1 MDYEKKIK
9 NALSD
14 KSVPFEVQAWLEEQ
28 FPELKCDKEY
38 EDKDILNAIA
48 EGVQYCE
55 KIFVWSDFGGVP
67 IDVILEWIE
76 KQGEQ
81 TLSQTNE
88 RDWLYLVCDVLTWKD
103 GIGQYLDDPRVQELA
118 KKLRNEYA
126 QRLTKH
132 KPADKVK
139 PMFKEGD
146 WIVSNEHSNCVN
158 SLMRI
163 VKVGLTNYLCRYYN
177 GQTTYCHEFID
188 KSYHLW
194 SIQDAKDGDVLAC
207 NEEILLFK
215 SYSVQNR
222 ISLYCWYNGQ
232 TNNFHEKEVTE
243 VAVTT
248 RNKIC
253 PATKE
258 QRDTLF
264 AKMKDAGY
272 TWDAEKKEL

>member
-48 EGVQYCE
+48 EGVQYC
-55 KIFVWSDFGGVP
+55 KNIFVWSDFGGVP

-126 QRLTKH
+126 QRLTKQ

-139 PMFKEGD
+139 PNFRKGD
-146 WIVSNEHSNCVN
+146 WVVVDDGRIGRIIECTKDFADVDLEISCFTTRVN
-158 SLMRI
+158 NIRS
-163 VKVGLTNYLCRYYN
+163 
-177 GQTTYCHEFID
+177 
-188 KSYHLW
+188 W

-222 ISLYCWYNGQ
+222 LSLYCWYNGQ
-232 TNNFHEKEVTE
+232 TNNFHDKEVTE

-272 TWDAEKKEL
+272 AWDAEKKELKKIMES